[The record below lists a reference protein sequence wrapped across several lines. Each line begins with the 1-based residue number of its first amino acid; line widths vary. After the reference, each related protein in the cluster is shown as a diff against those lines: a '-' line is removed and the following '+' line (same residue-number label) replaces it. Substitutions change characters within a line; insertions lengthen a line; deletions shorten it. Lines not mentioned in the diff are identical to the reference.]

1 MKGYGL
7 KALTLNL
14 HKGFVG
20 LWKNLRNVSVLKHI
34 VNKIVD
40 IYNLCYSY
48 SILLMLSCN
57 LLEII

>member
-20 LWKNLRNVSVLKHI
+20 LWKNLKNFKECICDETH
-34 VNKIVD
+34 
-40 IYNLCYSY
+40 C
-48 SILLMLSCN
+48 
-57 LLEII
+57 